1 MDLESLRREYLMG
14 GLQRNDLLDDPLRQ
28 FDVWMRQALELELRE
43 PTAMTVAT
51 VSAQGQPSQRVV
63 LLKRVD
69 ANGFV
74 FFTNYGSR
82 KARELAGNPRISLHF
97 PWHDIERQ
105 VKVCGVA
112 EKITAAESLK
122 YFVSRPRESQI
133 AAWASSQSEAIS
145 SRTLLL
151 NQFESLKRKFAQ
163 GEVPLPDFWGGFR
176 VVPHEMEFWQGGRH
190 RLHDRFQYRREQD
203 GSWSIR
209 RLSP

>member
-112 EKITAAESLK
+112 EKIPAAESLK

-151 NQFESLKRKFAQ
+151 NQFESLKRQFAQ